1 MPEEAV
7 KLDKPRHGDIRQ
19 VHSDEGVYP
28 RLTDAHGL
36 QIPHQT
42 VGISVSGRLGSVQV
56 MRGWVGSYSPD
67 QDGMCNF
74 ASSDTRP
81 PRRQGSD
88 NNQSQRVM
96 RVQMSIRLDIGIN
109 VRAFCGYI
117 SPQVRCEMDNRIHV
131 KDLTHCQCA
140 AIRLQW
146 LRPEQQALSTRTCEV
161 KSLNT
166 PAPTDIPTCKQVPL
180 NKEKLVF
187 PSKRIR
193 ADQAG
198 CN

>member
-131 KDLTHCQCA
+131 KDAYSLPMCGDTPAMVAPRATSVIHKNMRSKIPQY
-140 AIRLQW
+140 
-146 LRPEQQALSTRTCEV
+146 TRTH
-161 KSLNT
+161 
-166 PAPTDIPTCKQVPL
+166 
-180 NKEKLVF
+180 
-187 PSKRIR
+187 
-193 ADQAG
+193 
-198 CN
+198 